1 MSDEITKRFNDA
13 LAALNSKDLKRAE
26 KLFRRVIEIDTSHVP
41 ALNLLAIVLMS
52 MERFDD
58 AEQFIERATSLNQ
71 KSDVSFY
78 NYGLISKQLNKPRQA
93 LENFSKALTLNPN
106 VPETW
111 NNRGTIFN
119 DLKDYDLA
127 IADFDKAI
135 SSNGLYSEAY
145 ANKGKSLTL
154 LKRYKEAL
162 AAYDKALSIK
172 PDLAEVWLGRGNV
185 FAHLKR
191 YDEAFSAY
199 DKALSIKPDLAEAW
213 LGRGNVFT
221 DLKRYD
227 EAFAAYDKALSI
239 KPDLEN
245 AWLGRGNVFT
255 HLKRYDEAFAAYDKA
270 LSIKPD
276 LAEAWLGRGNAFTD
290 LRRYEEAFAA
300 YDRAF
305 ALNCDLIGVEGS
317 RLYAKLHCC
326 LWSDLGADAA
336 KLITSIRLGKENS
349 PPLCAL
355 CIDASPDDQ
364 LRCADSWVKK
374 NIGNVER
381 QKVNTVVGAA
391 DKIRLGYLSADLR
404 AHPVGYLAAGL
415 FESHNRD
422 RFETYAFSIGP
433 NDNSDL
439 RNRIEKSFYKFV
451 DLNNRTDDEISTAIR
466 SAKIDI
472 LVDLM
477 GHTYGSRPAV
487 LARHPAPIL
496 VNYLGFAGTTGDDLS
511 DYIIVDKTVVDDSNK
526 EYFSEKMAFLPHCF
540 LPHDEKGRTIS
551 DKLFTRQD
559 QGLPEEGFVFCCF
572 NSAYKINPNVFTRW
586 MNILKKVDGA
596 VLWLSGLNETAK
608 KNLRQEAEERGVG
621 SNRLVFSKHLALP
634 ADHLAR
640 QCVADLFL
648 DTLPYNAHTTASDA
662 LWAGVPVLTQIGDT
676 FAGRVA
682 TSLLNAVGLPELI
695 TRSPEEYEAL
705 AVALAL
711 DRENLQNIRKKL
723 GKNRLTTPLFDTPLY
738 ARHLELVY
746 EAMYRRNKSGL
757 PPDHIEIQPLTA
769 DFRGG

>member
-41 ALNLLAIVLMS
+41 ALNLLVIVLMS

-172 PDLAEVWLGRGNV
+172 PDLAEV
-185 FAHLKR
+185 
-191 YDEAFSAY
+191 
-199 DKALSIKPDLAEAW
+199 W

-496 VNYLGFAGTTGDDLS
+496 VNYLGFAGTTGGDLS